1 MREWGATTLYIKSI
15 MYPQKTEI
23 ANIIWQL
30 NQHWTLKPKV
40 PFIFSLLKS
49 TCNSNSNSTFIAL
62 NLCQKTDSK
71 AHHTKTLFNIEKPD
85 TLQGSAPRR
94 KQREI
99 GNLGWVCFSKEV
111 WLQLWLERGKW
122 VCRADLIRKVIPNH
136 RCVIRK
142 TESKMF
148 SRLENWSKVGNLKK
162 YAIRLPSTCV
172 ICTMSG
178 NQEGFKVF
186 GVTTV

>member
-1 MREWGATTLYIKSI
+1 MWKWNLTMSNCLLFSWLVKSSTYMILITISQIYLY
-15 MYPQKTEI
+15 
-23 ANIIWQL
+23 
-30 NQHWTLKPKV
+30 
-40 PFIFSLLKS
+40 
-49 TCNSNSNSTFIAL
+49 SNSNSTFIVL

-71 AHHTKTLFNIEKPD
+71 AHHTRTLFNIQKPE

-94 KQREI
+94 KQKEI

-111 WLQLWLERGKW
+111 WLQLWPERDKW

-162 YAIRLPSTCV
+162 YAIRLTSTCV
-172 ICTMSG
+172 VCTMSG